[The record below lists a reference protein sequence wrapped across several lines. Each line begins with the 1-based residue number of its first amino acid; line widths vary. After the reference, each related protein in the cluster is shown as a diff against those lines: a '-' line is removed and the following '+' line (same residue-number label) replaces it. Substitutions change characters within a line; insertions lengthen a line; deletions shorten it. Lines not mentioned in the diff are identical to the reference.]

1 MTKTLFH
8 QPYEPYAYAIT
19 SHKARLV
26 LLASPCKFYRVT
38 LHYGDRYVKETT
50 DSLAMRFA
58 GFDGTH
64 DVFVADVP
72 VPTSRLK
79 YVFEAA
85 PMDREPDNQ
94 GDKLTSSIFIGEG
107 GTSTDPEEAGIFQ
120 IPYLCAQDVFRVP
133 EWVNSSVCYQI
144 FPERF
149 ENGNP
154 ALTPAGAVT
163 WDAKPTRASMHGGD
177 LPGITKRLDY
187 LKALGVN
194 LVYLTPVFAAGSN
207 HKYDTFDYKKIDP
220 QFGTKEDLRDLV
232 TKAHELGIKVV
243 LDAVFNHA
251 GLRFAPFRDALE
263 HGRESKYF
271 DWFFIDGDE
280 VDTKSVNYETF
291 GTKNAYMPKLNV
303 ANPEVET
310 FLLDVAT
317 YWIRE
322 CNIDG
327 WRLDVANEIS
337 HVFWRR
343 FREAVKAEKPDALII
358 GEVWH
363 NSMPWLYG
371 DQFDSVMNYV
381 FRDACLKY
389 FIKGEWSSVQFAE
402 AMVRLL
408 YLYPDA
414 PTRAMFNLLG
424 SHDTERILTLADE
437 DVAKVAL
444 AFTFAF
450 TFPGIPMLYYGDEI
464 GMVGGQ
470 DPDCR
475 RAMIWDEERQDLALQ
490 ALVAHLAH
498 LRTSQPALAGSRLD
512 LLDVREDLI
521 VYERISDDGKE
532 AIRVAIN
539 TGEDPVA
546 ITVEGEVLFHTGST
560 ATLSK
565 QELTGKSAAVW
576 RVAISERTSRSKQ

>member
-1 MTKTLFH
+1 MQLLFH
-8 QPYEPYAYAIT
+8 QPYEPFAYALDT
-19 SHKARLV
+19 NNARLV
-26 LLASPCKFYRVT
+26 LLTSPRKFQRVNV
-38 LHYGDRYVKETT
+38 HYGDRYVEKPT
-50 DSLAMRFA
+50 DSLVMRNA
-58 GFDGTH
+58 GFDGHH

-79 YVFEAA
+79 YIFEALPA
-85 PMDREPDNQ
+85 DASEAGATTNEPP
-94 GDKLTSSIFIGEG
+94 LWFGEG
-107 GTSTDPEEAGIFQ
+107 GISEDPEVAGVFQ
-120 IPYLCAQDVFRVP
+120 LAYLCRQDVFRVP
-133 EWVNSSVCYQI
+133 DWVNRSVCYQI

-154 ALTPAGAVT
+154 SLTPARAVS
-163 WDAKPTRASMHGGD
+163 WDAKPTRSSMHGGD
-177 LPGITKRLDY
+177 LAGITQRLTY

-194 LVYLTPVFAAGSN
+194 LVYMTPVFKAGSN
-207 HKYDTFDYKKIDP
+207 HKYDTTDYKQIDP
-220 QFGTKEDLRDLV
+220 QFGSKEDLRELV
-232 TKAHELGIKVV
+232 AKAHELGIKVV

-251 GLRFAPFRDALE
+251 GMGFAPFQDVVA
-263 HGRESKYF
+263 HGRKSQYF
-271 DWFFIDGDE
+271 DWFFIDGDT
-280 VDTKSVNYETF
+280 VDTKTVNYETF

-303 ANPEVET
+303 ANPEVEA

-322 CNIDG
+322 CDIDG
-327 WRLDVANEIS
+327 WRLDVANEVS

-343 FREAVKAEKPDALII
+343 FRDAVKAEKADALII

-363 NSMPWLYG
+363 NSMPWLFG

-381 FRDACLKY
+381 FRDACLK
-389 FIKGEWSSVQFAE
+389 FFVTREWDATQFAE
-402 AMVRLL
+402 AIVRLL

-424 SHDTERILTLADE
+424 SHDTERILTLAEE
-437 DVAKVAL
+437 DVRKVAL

-475 RAMIWDEERQDLALQ
+475 HAMIWDEAHQDLALQ
-490 ALVAHLAH
+490 ATVANLAH
-498 LRTSQPALAGSRLD
+498 LRTSEPALCGSRLD
-512 LLDVREDLI
+512 LLDAREDL
-521 VYERISDDGKE
+521 VVFERISDDGKA

-539 TGEDPVA
+539 VGETPVTIPVVA
-546 ITVEGEVLFHTGST
+546 GEVLFHAGKTVAAST
-560 ATLSK
+560 K
-565 QELTGKSAAVW
+565 ELGGQSAVVW
-576 RVAISERTSRSKQ
+576 RVARNESASDGAQ